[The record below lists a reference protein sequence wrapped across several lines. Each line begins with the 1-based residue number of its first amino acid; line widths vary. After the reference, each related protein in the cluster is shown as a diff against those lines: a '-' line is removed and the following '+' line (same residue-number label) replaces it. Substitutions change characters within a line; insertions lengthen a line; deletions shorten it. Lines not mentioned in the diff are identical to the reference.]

1 MKNII
6 TSLLLLFT
14 IAISAQKIVVK
25 DIKYKFLSGQKF
37 ALSVNIHS
45 DDKKDI
51 SRAFKK
57 QAGNDAGT
65 IVEKKGEIFMDNA
78 LIPEIS
84 SNKIDLFVAIDRHKD
99 GTANLIVCFEVN
111 NNYIVPKSKEY
122 KNAVK
127 FMEDLSKEISI
138 VVIEKEV
145 VAEERKL
152 NKINEKITT
161 LKNKNNNLAADS
173 KKKKGEIE
181 KAKSDLKGVS
191 TNLKSTTNSINS
203 GKGKLD
209 KLTKQKE
216 KLDGKYDKL
225 TRSISKDEQA
235 IRDNERKTSENK
247 RDIESLESD
256 KEKQEKEVEKVK
268 EKLAKVKK

>member
-6 TSLLLLFT
+6 SALFILFT
-14 IAISAQKIVVK
+14 ISSIAQKIEVK
-25 DIKYKFLSGQKF
+25 DVKHKFISGQKF

-45 DDKKDI
+45 DDRKDI
-51 SRAFKK
+51 SKAFKN

-78 LIPEIS
+78 LIPQIS
-84 SNKIDLFVAIDRHKD
+84 NDKIDLFVAIDRHKD
-99 GTANLIVCFEVN
+99 GTANLIVCFEIN

-122 KNAVK
+122 KKAVK

-138 VVIEKEV
+138 VVIEKEIV
-145 VAEERKL
+145 TEEKVL
-152 NKINEKITT
+152 NRINEKITS
-161 LKNKNNNLAADS
+161 LKNKNSNLTNDTQ
-173 KKKKGEIE
+173 KKKGEIE
-181 KAKSDLKGVS
+181 KAKGDLKTVS
-191 TNLKSTTNSINS
+191 ADLKNVTRYVNS

-225 TRSISKDEQA
+225 TRSISKDEQT
-235 IRDNERKTSENK
+235 IRDNERKTSSNK
-247 RDIESLESD
+247 KEIEQIESD
-256 KEKQEKEVEKVK
+256 KANQEKGVEKVK